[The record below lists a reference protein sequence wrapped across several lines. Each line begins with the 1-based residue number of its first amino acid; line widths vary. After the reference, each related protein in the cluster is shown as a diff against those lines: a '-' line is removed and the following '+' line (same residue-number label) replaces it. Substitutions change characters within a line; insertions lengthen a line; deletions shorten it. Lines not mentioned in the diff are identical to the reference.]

1 MRQKRIIV
9 KKEQKKDKMRNLENK
24 NKNKNKNVKIGR
36 KEKGWK
42 GDSKGES

>member
-1 MRQKRIIV
+1 MTEKNNREEK
-9 KKEQKKDKMRNLENK
+9 KKDKMRNLE

>member
-1 MRQKRIIV
+1 MRQKKMIV
-9 KKEQKKDKMRNLENK
+9 KKEEKKDKMRNQE

-42 GDSKGES
+42 GD